1 MRTIKELNE
10 VVSLGEYAQDELNS
24 IAESIYEFYL
34 SEIERQKKEFQ
45 KEFPMFDDRITDLGS
60 GRCSFYKYNIYGGE
74 LQLSDEERF
83 RGETNTEYDTL
94 PSTVFI
100 DDKEEREIIIKD
112 FVKSK
117 FDQYRVRMIRDQNDE
132 DERTRK
138 LYESLKNKYE
148 GNK

>member
-100 DDKEEREIIIKD
+100 DDKEENIIAGQAIGID
-112 FVKSK
+112 GIVCTDHCVV
-117 FDQYRVRMIRDQNDE
+117 DQE
-132 DERTRK
+132 
-138 LYESLKNKYE
+138 LKRLLIF
-148 GNK
+148 